1 MRKGIDITFTP
12 KEFRAWI
19 PKSLE
24 GVPMMFYQGTQYLGS
39 FLRRAN
45 QFASGLGHDKYG
57 EGKFVLLQ
65 YTGLK
70 DKNGKKIYEGD
81 TLQIP
86 DNYEEY
92 GQLAGERREIY
103 FAAGGF
109 RFKPRF
115 NLNEIGNWADD
126 AVEDCEVIGNIYENP
141 ELLTN

>member
-1 MRKGIDITFTP
+1 MRKGIDITLTP

-81 TLQIP
+81 IIKDFWGDLCVINFVDGAYRPFVYMNGDVDPETCTVV
-86 DNYEEY
+86 
-92 GQLAGERREIY
+92 
-103 FAAGGF
+103 
-109 RFKPRF
+109 
-115 NLNEIGNWADD
+115 GN
-126 AVEDCEVIGNIYENP
+126 VYENP
-141 ELLTN
+141 ELLT